1 MRRGSTERGHADI
14 GSVLFLFPAAVL
26 VMMLLGAVVVDV
38 ALAQTRGRELAG
50 IAGTAANDALAALDV
65 EALRAGDGIVLD
77 AAVVLGHVERTVER
91 GPLPEATVDA
101 VRVDVDSSGRTV
113 IEVTLR
119 LEVDLLM
126 APAVGSFDRITLV
139 RTERA
144 VLLGSEAF

>member
-1 MRRGSTERGHADI
+1 M
-14 GSVLFLFPAAVL
+14 LFLFPSAVL
-26 VMMLLGAVVVDV
+26 IMALLGAMVVDV

-50 IAGTAANDALAALDV
+50 VAGSAANDALAALDIG
-65 EALRAGDGIVLD
+65 ALRNGDGIVVDHAD
-77 AAVVLGHVERTVER
+77 ALRHVERTVAR
-91 GPLPEATVDA
+91 GPLPEATVDE
-101 VRVDVDSSGRTV
+101 VRVDVDTSGRTV

-119 LEVDLLM
+119 LEVDLVM